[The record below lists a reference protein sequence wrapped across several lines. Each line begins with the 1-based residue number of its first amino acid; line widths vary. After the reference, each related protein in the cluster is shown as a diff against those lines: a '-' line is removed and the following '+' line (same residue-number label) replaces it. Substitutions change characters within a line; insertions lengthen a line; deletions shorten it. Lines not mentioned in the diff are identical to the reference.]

1 MGFPNRNK
9 TWVGNMYRK
18 FECICQDV
26 DGFIS
31 KGTVNYVGNQV
42 QSVGDNMKRFYSG
55 VVQDYLSP
63 HNPVER
69 EEQSTRRKQSNAIA
83 ETGLSFHNDGDD
95 AICSSH
101 LNFKESMTMGAQESH
116 SSDYTSSE
124 SLQSSLHDVG
134 YAIAETESSLNND
147 GDAAIYRS
155 THLSFK
161 ESMTMGAQESHSSD
175 NTSSE
180 SVQSSL
186 HDVGYAIAETESSL
200 NNGGDAAIYRSSHLS
215 LAQGS
220 HFSDNTSSEA
230 LQSSLHG
237 VGPTTN
243 QKDDTLSKSF
253 SDDPNLSLNCQ
264 IIPKGDFIEEVKI
277 VTEELGSTEYQNSSR
292 SQLLSASHLE
302 TDCRTSQEDEMVT
315 TRDATEFVSEG
326 SSMLV
331 EEFVTGESS
340 SSDDKTLTETKAL
353 MISIIEDYKDT
364 IISKLSP
371 NIQLHDT
378 DEGSEFTD
386 DGTVSSSFSSAS
398 CHASDASHDWRQ
410 LHGKIMRVEQSLNLG
425 SDSSE
430 DIALKSHTF
439 SIDQDHKSQVTSV
452 TSLNDPGLG
461 SFHKRSRE
469 HGWHADSSECGS
481 RVSSDLKSPTSS
493 ATFSCA
499 TNAIDVLPD
508 FCSSALSSDFI
519 GASEDELK
527 HGCQHNQLTAL
538 VSPVET
544 DPCMETIDLSDKEK
558 LDFSC
563 VEMDSNKPLNTISS
577 GPRRLKSYKKLIQ
590 NALTSRKKL
599 VTEYKLL
606 AIWYGDINPESCQ
619 HSMESPA
626 TVPAASLDS
635 CKCCESGWELL

>member
-1 MGFPNRNK
+1 
-9 TWVGNMYRK
+9 
-18 FECICQDV
+18 
-26 DGFIS
+26 
-31 KGTVNYVGNQV
+31 
-42 QSVGDNMKRFYSG
+42 
-55 VVQDYLSP
+55 
-63 HNPVER
+63 
-69 EEQSTRRKQSNAIA
+69 
-83 ETGLSFHNDGDD
+83 
-95 AICSSH
+95 
-101 LNFKESMTMGAQESH
+101 MTMGAQESH

-161 ESMTMGAQESHSSD
+161 ESMTMGAQGSHFSD

-200 NNGGDAAIYRSSHLS
+200 NNGSDVAIYKSSHLS
-215 LAQGS
+215 FKESMTTGAQGS
-220 HFSDNTSSEA
+220 YFSDNTSSEA

-237 VGPTTN
+237 VGPTTT

-292 SQLLSASHLE
+292 SQLLSALHLE

-340 SSDDKTLTETKAL
+340 SSDDKTLTETEAL
-353 MISIIEDYKDT
+353 VISIIEDYKDT

-386 DGTVSSSFSSAS
+386 DGTVCSSFSSAS
-398 CHASDASHDWRQ
+398 CHVSDASHDWRQ
-410 LHGKIMRVEQSLNLG
+410 LHGKTMRVEQSLNLG

-430 DIALKSHTF
+430 DIALKS
-439 SIDQDHKSQVTSV
+439 
-452 TSLNDPGLG
+452 
-461 SFHKRSRE
+461 RSRE
-469 HGWHADSSECGS
+469 HGWHADSSEFGS

-499 TNAIDVLPD
+499 TNAIDVMPD

-527 HGCQHNQLTAL
+527 HGCQHNQLTAI

-563 VEMDSNKPLNTISS
+563 VEMDSNKPLNTVSS

-606 AIWYGDINPESCQ
+606 AIWYGDIDPESCQ
-619 HSMESPA
+619 HSMDSPP
-626 TVPAASLDS
+626 TVPAASLNS